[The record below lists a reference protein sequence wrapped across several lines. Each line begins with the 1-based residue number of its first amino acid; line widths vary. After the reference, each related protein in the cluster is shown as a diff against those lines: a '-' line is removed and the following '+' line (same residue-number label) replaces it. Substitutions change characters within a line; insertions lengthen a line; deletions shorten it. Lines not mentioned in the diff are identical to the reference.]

1 MRFLLTQNSLSAF
14 AGLPRL
20 SQLEVWTLD
29 KSLKINATIKKVC
42 TKLAIST
49 QAASG

>member
-1 MRFLLTQNSLSAF
+1 VL
-14 AGLPRL
+14 
-20 SQLEVWTLD
+20 TLD